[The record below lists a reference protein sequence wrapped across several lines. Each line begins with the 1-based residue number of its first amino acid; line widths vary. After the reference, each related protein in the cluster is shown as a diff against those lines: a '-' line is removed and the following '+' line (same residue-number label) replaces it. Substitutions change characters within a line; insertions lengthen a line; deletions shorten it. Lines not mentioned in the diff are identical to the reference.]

1 LETNEERRASDRH
14 LYAAPIVFS
23 YFNKDQIFQAQTYNY
38 CDVGMGFESDFFLKP
53 GTTICIKVNNF
64 CPNESCADLSYGLR
78 TVTLAD
84 VQWCDEE
91 IDADKYSYAVG
102 VKYYASGY

>member
-1 LETNEERRASDRH
+1 METNEDRRVSDRH

-23 YFNKDQIFQAQTYNY
+23 YFNKDQVFKAHIYNY

-64 CPNESCADLSYGLR
+64 HPKKSCAELTYGLR

-91 IDADKYSYAVG
+91 IDADNYSYAVG
-102 VKYYASGY
+102 VKYYAPCY